1 MKPPQGSKILKA
13 LKVEDRHNFIVA
25 VSNIGR
31 LLIFSLSELPIL
43 PKGKGNKIINVP
55 KAKFESGEEFVS
67 AVALLAD
74 TSSLRIESGKRFLT
88 LKIKDLENYISSRAK
103 RGNMLPQ
110 GYRKVDS
117 MSEEIDSKLSEAEQ

>member
-1 MKPPQGSKILKA
+1 MTYRIAVVGATGSVGREMLNILAERNFPIGQIEA
-13 LKVEDRHNFIVA
+13 LASRRSVGTE
-25 VSNIGR
+25 VS
-31 LLIFSLSELPIL
+31 F
-43 PKGKGNKIINVP
+43 
-55 KAKFESGEEFVS
+55 GE
-67 AVALLAD
+67 
-74 TSSLRIESGKRFLT
+74 KT

>member
-1 MKPPQGSKILKA
+1 MSHI
-13 LKVEDRHNFIVA
+13 
-25 VSNIGR
+25 
-31 LLIFSLSELPIL
+31 
-43 PKGKGNKIINVP
+43 
-55 KAKFESGEEFVS
+55 
-67 AVALLAD
+67 ALLAD

-117 MSEEIDSKLSEAEQ
+117 MSEEIDSKLSEVEQ